1 MAKETFP
8 VILGSNISPGT
19 YVALFGKISITIN
32 SCKDNDVFLKPKS
45 EVKFNGI

>member
-32 SCKDNDVFLKPKS
+32 SCKDVLLKPKS
-45 EVKFNGI
+45 EIEFNGI